1 MDIEDN
7 VLSNGR
13 RDEKSALAA
22 LERAEKKIRRLTELD
37 RRHKLFQ
44 KELQKRT
51 YELKER
57 VKELNCLYA
66 ISAIIE
72 TKGAALDEILQRT
85 VDIIPDAWQYPDITT
100 SRIVLDDRV
109 FTSRNFEG
117 TKWRQSQDIIV
128 HGKIAGALEVF
139 YRERRPRTTRESCG
153 W

>member
-66 ISAIIE
+66 ISAII
-72 TKGAALDEILQRT
+72 
-85 VDIIPDAWQYPDITT
+85 
-100 SRIVLDDRV
+100 
-109 FTSRNFEG
+109 
-117 TKWRQSQDIIV
+117 
-128 HGKIAGALEVF
+128 
-139 YRERRPRTTRESCG
+139 
-153 W
+153 